1 MLRRGPDALTPP
13 GWRRSTPDRLLFV
26 RHKRGESGT
35 VKYRITKDCGTGW
48 TGWAAKSLDPARIA
62 WGVSNSQHRLAKNVV
77 PGDIFL
83 HYIDNVH
90 AWAGWSTV
98 SGSLRDNHRDSHAD
112 WLAALPYVI
121 PIRRGTWLNEDQCE
135 RTVTVPRLSAK
146 HYHRQAAF
154 TIIPPTE
161 AELITEAIDTAVAVQ
176 STASSLFKERW
187 VIGAES
193 YYKGIVKQLAGGKC
207 WLCQEDAASW
217 AARAKILTSN
227 EELQKIRDCFLD
239 AAHILPDC
247 ELGPMTPDNLRA
259 LCPNC
264 HRVVDRLSKERRE
277 MLLCKS

>member
-1 MLRRGPDALTPP
+1 MFG
-13 GWRRSTPDRLLFV
+13 GERS
-26 RHKRGESGT
+26 KGGT

-48 TGWAAKSLDPARIA
+48 TGWVAKSLDPAGTA
-62 WGVSNSQHRLAKNVV
+62 WGVSHSQHRLARNVA

-90 AWAGWSTV
+90 AWAGHSTV
-98 SGSLRDNHRDSHAD
+98 RGSLQVNHRDSHAD

-121 PIRRGTWLNEDQCE
+121 PIERGIWLNKDQCE
-135 RTVTVPRLSAK
+135 RTVKLPRLSAK

-161 AELITEAIDTAVAVQ
+161 AELIIEAIDAAVAVQ
-176 STASSLFKERW
+176 PKASSLFQECW
-187 VIGAES
+187 EIGAEN
-193 YYKGIVKQLAGGKC
+193 YYKGIVKQLARGKC
-207 WLCQEDAASW
+207 WLCQEDAVSW
-217 AARAKILTSN
+217 AARAKILTSD
-227 EELQKIRDCFLD
+227 EELQKIRDGFLD
-239 AAHILPDC
+239 AAHILADC

-277 MLLCKS
+277 MLLRPIR